1 MQCPFTLQRP
11 CAVEC
16 GYIRAM
22 NLSSVEIDE
31 QALQTLCRRNHVSRL
46 SVFGSFARG
55 QERPDSD
62 IDLLV
67 EFSQEKGL
75 LDLIALERQLSEI
88 FGRRVDLL
96 TEQSISPY
104 IRDSVRR
111 DQRVLFDA
119 RR

>member
-1 MQCPFTLQRP
+1 M
-11 CAVEC
+11 
-16 GYIRAM
+16 I
-22 NLSSVEIDE
+22 LSSVEVDE
-31 QALQTLCRRNHVSRL
+31 RRLQELCRRNDVSTL

-55 QERPDSD
+55 QARPDSD
-62 IDLLV
+62 VDLLV
-67 EFSQEKGL
+67 EFSKEKGL
-75 LDLIALERQLSEI
+75 LDLVALERQLAEI

-119 RR
+119 SR